1 MVEDII
7 KKNKQKRNNYV
18 TQKPRNNSSKI
29 KYFRN
34 LITRSL
40 LTIILVLGS
49 IIYTNLSAKNKELYQ
64 KYVLENSLSFNKI
77 NNIYQDLFGK
87 VDILSKKESTPVF
100 KDELNITGVEAYQ
113 NSYKLM
119 VSKGSSVSALASG
132 IVVFMGEKEDLGYTI
147 IVQGNDGVDIWYS
160 GVTSSELKVYDYIES
175 TTIIGITSEDYLYIT
190 LNKDGEYLNYEEYIS
205 QI

>member
-18 TQKPRNNSSKI
+18 TRKPRNNSSKI

-100 KDELNITGVEAYQ
+100 KDELNVTRVEAYQ

-132 IVVFMGEKEDLGYTI
+132 IVVFMGEKDDLGYTI

>member
-7 KKNKQKRNNYV
+7 RKNKQKRNNYV

-100 KDELNITGVEAYQ
+100 KDELNVTRVEAYQ

-119 VSKGSSVSALASG
+119 VNKGSSVSALASG
-132 IVVFMGEKEDLGYTI
+132 IVVFMGERRSWIYNNCAGK
-147 IVQGNDGVDIWYS
+147 
-160 GVTSSELKVYDYIES
+160 
-175 TTIIGITSEDYLYIT
+175 
-190 LNKDGEYLNYEEYIS
+190 
-205 QI
+205 